1 MARVTIHVEQSE
13 TEGGEEA
20 PPPLRIEVGNKYL
33 AASDSLGLC
42 DKPFCNTCPSYLK
55 TQKHD
60 LTDNANNST
69 TFSFW
74 TFSFWLSLVLNPH
87 SKWDHKC
94 VGVLWLVAQ
103 RTYIPIIFVTDL
115 VLGTNIIWR
124 FRMAYISSKPTD
136 GGGYLVDD
144 PTKIALRYILAPNG
158 FAVDFFLMF
167 PFSLV
172 MIYGIPKSEVVPTFF
187 GRLNSWLLIM
197 LIVQQVI
204 QIVKIFPKKL
214 FDAHGTIWIVYA
226 KNVAIL
232 VLIGHLVGCFG
243 YLAAVQKV
251 EKCLL
256 ATCNASGIIGCKSII
271 VCDSKANNDA
281 TQWLINK
288 NASICFSNTS
298 SNGIFADIIPLV
310 GYHSFRKYIFTLFW
324 GITQISN
331 ISGKTPSI
339 SNVEEV
345 FFVWAIRALA
355 ISIFALIF
363 GNITSIIQG
372 LSRRKIDTILR
383 LNEIERWS
391 RHRHLP
397 EDLSRRILDAEI
409 QNWAATKGMK
419 EEELLKS
426 MPKDI
431 QRDLTRHQFLPIIKK
446 VQLFEIMHQSIL
458 DAICMESK
466 WKLYL
471 ADSTIMYPGDLIE
484 MIVFIVHGK
493 LEIKDSSGT
502 SVHISD
508 GDACCQELLFWCL
521 QRASS
526 NSSTDGD
533 KLFFPEERFLSTK
546 SITCLTDVEAFVVE
560 VTDLEKILTRFAKL
574 LHTPRIEEAI
584 KRHEMLERL
593 HEESGSNQEEPQSA
607 TVPEE
612 LPYICL
618 HH

>member
-55 TQKHD
+55 TRKHD
-60 LTDNANNST
+60 LTD
-69 TFSFW
+69 
-74 TFSFWLSLVLNPH
+74 
-87 SKWDHKC
+87 DHKC

-103 RTYIPIIFVTDL
+103 RTYIPIIFVNDL

-124 FRMAYISSKPTD
+124 FRMAYISSKPTG

-167 PFSLV
+167 PFSL
-172 MIYGIPKSEVVPTFF
+172 
-187 GRLNSWLLIM
+187 
-197 LIVQQVI
+197 
-204 QIVKIFPKKL
+204 
-214 FDAHGTIWIVYA
+214 
-226 KNVAIL
+226 
-232 VLIGHLVGCFG
+232 
-243 YLAAVQKV
+243 KV

>member
-1 MARVTIHVEQSE
+1 MSCQYAEEEEEEGFLDGGGSAQNEERTAPSPWSCVRGEDHRADARGGEHCADARGREHAPSPVEESTGKSPYVEESTAIKSCGRTWRKAAIVEGVLPFGIAFEGLRLAYGKMARVTIHVEQSE

-55 TQKHD
+55 TRKHD
-60 LTDNANNST
+60 LTDNVNNST

-74 TFSFWLSLVLNPH
+74 TFSFWLSLALNPH

-103 RTYIPIIFVTDL
+103 RTYIPIIFVNDL

-124 FRMAYISSKPTD
+124 FRMAYISSKPTG

-226 KNVAIL
+226 KNVAVL

-243 YLAAVQKV
+243 YLAAVQ
-251 EKCLL
+251 
-256 ATCNASGIIGCKSII
+256 
-271 VCDSKANNDA
+271 
-281 TQWLINK
+281 
-288 NASICFSNTS
+288 
-298 SNGIFADIIPLV
+298 
-310 GYHSFRKYIFTLFW
+310 
-324 GITQISN
+324 QISN

-526 NSSTDGD
+526 NSST
-533 KLFFPEERFLSTK
+533 
-546 SITCLTDVEAFVVE
+546 
-560 VTDLEKILTRFAKL
+560 
-574 LHTPRIEEAI
+574 
-584 KRHEMLERL
+584 
-593 HEESGSNQEEPQSA
+593 
-607 TVPEE
+607 
-612 LPYICL
+612 
-618 HH
+618 